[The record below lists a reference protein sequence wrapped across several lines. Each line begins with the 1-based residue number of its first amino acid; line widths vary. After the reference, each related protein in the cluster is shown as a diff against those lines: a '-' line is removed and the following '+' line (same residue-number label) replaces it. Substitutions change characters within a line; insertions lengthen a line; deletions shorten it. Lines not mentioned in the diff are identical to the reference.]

1 VAKTTQDADATRI
14 RDSGGL
20 NSAASTWSFKTR
32 LAGLLS
38 KASLFQ
44 ACIVTVLLGTAAPVQ
59 ADLTAFAGTQG
70 NPSSQVRG
78 FGLGLSLLMFG
89 LEFEYSDTTPR
100 TRNGLAGT
108 QTGMFNLL
116 AQSPFVISH
125 LQFYATI
132 GGGFYKN
139 KEATWQETGRATNA
153 GGGVKIS
160 LTGPIRLRIDYRVFM
175 LPGGRQ
181 GTQQQR
187 FYTGLNLAF

>member
-1 VAKTTQDADATRI
+1 MRN
-14 RDSGGL
+14 SGGM
-20 NSAASTWSFKTR
+20 SSTTSPWPLKTK

-38 KASLFQ
+38 KANLFQ
-44 ACIVTVLLGTAAPVQ
+44 VCLLAALLGVAAPVQ

-89 LEFEYSDTTPR
+89 VEFEYSDTTPKA
-100 TRNGLAGT
+100 RNGLPGT

-125 LQFYATI
+125 LQFYATV
-132 GGGFYKN
+132 GGGLYKK
-139 KEATWQETGRATNA
+139 KEATVQETGRATNA

-160 LTGPIRLRIDYRVFM
+160 LTGPVRLRIDYRVFM
-175 LPGGRQ
+175 LPEGLQGR
-181 GTQQQR
+181 QQQR
-187 FYTGLNLAF
+187 F